1 MFKAFET
8 PLEKLGLSTRTYN
21 ALRRA
26 GYETVEQ
33 VYDETDDVLSRKRDI
48 GKAAMSEIAYALE
61 EWDKAVMSDV

>member
-1 MFKAFET
+1 MFEAYET

-26 GYETVEQ
+26 GYETIEQ

-48 GKAAMSEIAYALE
+48 GKAAMAEINLALE
-61 EWDKAVMSDV
+61 EWEER